1 MDQYYGEILVNVARK
16 VIEAWVKTGR
26 RYRPRSCPAEFRQRR
41 GVFTTLY
48 TYPGKNLRG
57 CIGYPEPIMP
67 LIDAL
72 VESSVSA
79 CGDPRFP
86 SLTSNELSKV
96 TVEVSVLTKPELIRV
111 SDPSEYPS
119 KIKLGEDGLIIEKGM
134 SRGLLLPQVALEW
147 EWNQEMFLGNLC
159 VKASLSP
166 NEWRLK
172 GVKIY
177 RFQSDIFAEELPSG
191 PVKKIERKVTKEQ
204 GMPDS
209 SQS

>member
-1 MDQYYGEILVNVARK
+1 MDQYYGEILVNIARRT
-16 VIEAWVKTGR
+16 IEAWVEGR
-26 RYRPRSCPAEFRQRR
+26 KKYKPVSSPSEFKEKR

-72 VESSVSA
+72 VESSMSVT
-79 CGDPRFP
+79 GDPRFP
-86 SLTSNELSKV
+86 QLSKNETGKV
-96 TVEVSVLTKPELIRV
+96 TIEVSILTKPQLITV
-111 SDPSEYPS
+111 SEPSEYPN

-147 EWNQEMFLGNLC
+147 EWSQEMFLGNLC

-166 NEWRLK
+166 NEWRMR

-177 RFQSDIFAEELPSG
+177 KFQSDVFAEEYPKG
-191 PVKKIERKVTKEQ
+191 PVRKVERKVKK
-204 GMPDS
+204 D
-209 SQS
+209 